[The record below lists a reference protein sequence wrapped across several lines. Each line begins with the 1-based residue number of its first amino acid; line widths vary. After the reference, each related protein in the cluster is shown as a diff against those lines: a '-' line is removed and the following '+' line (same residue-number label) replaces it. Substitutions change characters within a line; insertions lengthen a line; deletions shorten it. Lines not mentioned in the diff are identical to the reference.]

1 MPRKPAHTEPATA
14 PETRGRKPLAP
25 ATPQGPEFVPATP
38 PAIAAGLEAMRGA
51 QAAYGEERDLAN
63 QLLGQAQMA
72 RSIAKFADV
81 VSLTKLAH
89 VKERKLYKALAGK
102 TIIAP
107 DGTESRLVGTWAEY
121 CEQLGSSASK
131 IDEDLMN
138 LRAFGEQALENLS
151 RIGAGYRE
159 LRQYRRLPE
168 DEKTALIEV
177 AKSGDQESFLDLAE
191 SLIAR
196 HAAEKDASRKR
207 IEDLEAT
214 VQVKERQIKAKDT
227 KINELDEALSR
238 GKPAAGF
245 AEGEALEALDR
256 AAFEAVTAVH
266 ATLRQAALAV
276 LDGRETL
283 AVSRT
288 ARQALAAA
296 LGRVAMAVKDLAADL
311 DVAPDEATAVQTDDP
326 LDAIWEATLAEVSG
340 APEGQTDAAA

>member
-51 QAAYGEERDLAN
+51 QAAYGEERDLVN
-63 QLLGQAQMA
+63 QILGQSQMA
-72 RSIAKFADV
+72 NAFARFADV
-81 VSLTKLAH
+81 ITLSKLKH
-89 VKERKLYKALAGK
+89 VKETKQYRALAGVSGR
-102 TIIAP
+102 AP
-107 DGTESRLVGTWAEY
+107 DGSEIADVGTWDGY
-121 CEQLGSSASK
+121 CQALGLSRSK
-131 IDEDLMN
+131 VDEDIAN
-138 LRAFGEQALENLS
+138 LNAFGEESLRQLS
-151 RIGAGYRE
+151 AIGAGYRE

-196 HAAEKDASRKR
+196 HAAEKVASRQR
-207 IEDLEAT
+207 IQELEET
-214 VQVKERQIKAKDT
+214 LQVKDRQIKAKDT

-238 GKPAAGF
+238 GKPDAGF

-266 ATLRQAALAV
+266 ATLRRAALDV
-276 LDGRETL
+276 LVGRETL

-296 LGRVAMAVKDLAADL
+296 LGRVVMAVRDLAADL
-311 DVAPDEATAVQTDDP
+311 DVAPDEATAVQADDP
-326 LDAIWEATLAEVSG
+326 LDAIWEATLAEMSG
-340 APEGQTDAAA
+340 APEGHTDAAA

>member
-25 ATPQGPEFVPATP
+25 ATPQGPEFVPAMP

-51 QAAYGEERDLAN
+51 QAAYGEERDLVN
-63 QLLGQAQMA
+63 QILGQAQMA
-72 RSIAKFADV
+72 SAFEQFSRTVRTS
-81 VSLTKLAH
+81 KLAH
-89 VKERKLYKALAGK
+89 IKENKLYRVLRGQKSPHGAEIL
-102 TIIAP
+102 
-107 DGTESRLVGTWAEY
+107 DGTWEEFCGL
-121 CEQLGSSASK
+121 LGSSVDQ
-131 IDEDLMN
+131 IDRDIAN
-138 LRAFGEQALENLS
+138 LKTFGEEALESMS
-151 RIGAGYRE
+151 RMGIGYRE

-296 LGRVAMAVKDLAADL
+296 LGRVVMAVRDLAADL
-311 DVAPDEATAVQTDDP
+311 YVAPDEATAVQADDP
-326 LDAIWEATLAEVSG
+326 LDAIWEATLAEMSG
-340 APEGQTDAAA
+340 APEGHTDAAA